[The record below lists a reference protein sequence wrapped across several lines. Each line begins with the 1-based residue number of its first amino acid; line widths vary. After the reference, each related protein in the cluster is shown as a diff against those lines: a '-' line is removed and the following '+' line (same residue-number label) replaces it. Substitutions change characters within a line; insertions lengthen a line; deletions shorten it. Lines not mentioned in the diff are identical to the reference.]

1 MNRQEFMD
9 QLAYL
14 LGDLQS
20 EDRDEAVQY
29 YNDYFDDAGEENEQ
43 EVISELGSPEK
54 VAAMIRQDMLG
65 ADPLAGEFTESG
77 YTDARFRDY
86 REIVPAGG
94 QTSGGA
100 AHDAGSTYNSGSTY
114 STGSAYNADNT
125 YSNGSAYD
133 TGASYGNT
141 GSQPKQKKEM
151 NTATKIV
158 IGACIVLGA
167 LVLLP
172 AAGGIAGGVVGV
184 LAAICAALL
193 SVAGAG
199 IALIVSGVIGFFTG
213 VAGILSRGI
222 GTGLFYMGG
231 SLIAVACG
239 ILLTMFGVWLLS
251 KIIPGIIRGI
261 VSLVQKIFRKKEVDR

>member
-20 EDRDEAVQY
+20 EDREEAIQY

-65 ADPLAGEFTESG
+65 ADPLAGEFTEAG
-77 YTDARFRDY
+77 YSDQRFRDY
-86 REIVPAGG
+86 REVVPAGG
-94 QTSGGA
+94 QTYSGNQSSYDGA
-100 AHDAGSTYNSGSTY
+100 RTSGS
-114 STGSAYNADNT
+114 
-125 YSNGSAYD
+125 
-133 TGASYGNT
+133 ASYDGGNAYGGGDPYT
-141 GSQPKQKKEM
+141 ADGRQPKRKKEM
-151 NTATKIV
+151 NTATKAV
-158 IGACIVLGA
+158 IAACIILGA

-172 AAGGIAGGVVGV
+172 AAGGIAGGIVGV
-184 LAAICAALL
+184 LAAIAAALI
-193 SVAGAG
+193 SVAAAG
-199 IALIVSGVIGFFTG
+199 IALIVSGVVGFFTG
-213 VAGILSRGI
+213 IAGILSKGI

-231 SLIAVACG
+231 SLIAIACG

-251 KIIPGIIRGI
+251 KIVPGIIRGI
-261 VSLVQKIFRKKEVDR
+261 VNLVKRLFSKKEVDR